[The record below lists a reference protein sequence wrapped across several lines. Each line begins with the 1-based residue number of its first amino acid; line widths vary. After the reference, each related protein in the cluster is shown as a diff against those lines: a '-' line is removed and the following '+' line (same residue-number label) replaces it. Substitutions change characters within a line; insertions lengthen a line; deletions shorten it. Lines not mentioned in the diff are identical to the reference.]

1 MKPDFRRT
9 LLGVALTALLLA
21 VASCGSSKQASRGK
35 HDGKK
40 PEVTVKP
47 SKKTIPD
54 VPSSQ
59 LGKALV
65 EEARTWIGVPYVYG
79 GADRNGADCSGF
91 LVSVFR
97 EVAGIKLPRTT
108 AQQREHCI
116 PIGKDQLA
124 AGDILF
130 FSSKKSSRKVAH
142 VGMYIGGGR
151 MIHASSS
158 RGVVEDDISLKYYLD
173 HYLGSGRV
181 PFLAQ
186 ALPVEKPAK
195 TDKPK
200 PVEKAMANETPKQKE
215 MPKPVEKP
223 APKATPKPIEKP
235 APVTQPAPQPVQATA
250 QSPVQIT
257 PPNLAA
263 VPDSTAVA
271 ENINTRVRNAFNKTK
286 K

>member
-1 MKPDFRRT
+1 MKMKFTRT
-9 LLGVALTALLLA
+9 TAGVCLVALLPV
-21 VASCGSSKQASRGK
+21 VASCGSSKHASRGK

-40 PEVTVKP
+40 NEVTTKPVKRP
-47 SKKTIPD
+47 VPD
-54 VPSSQ
+54 APSSQ

-97 EVAGIKLPRTT
+97 DVAGIRLPRTT

-116 PIGKDQLA
+116 PIGKEQLS

-130 FSSKKSSRKVAH
+130 FSSKKSSNKVAH
-142 VGMYIGGGR
+142 VGMYVGSGR

-158 RGVVEDDISLKYYLD
+158 RGIVEDDINLKYYLD

-186 ALPVEKPAK
+186 ALPIEKPAK
-195 TDKPK
+195 ADKPK
-200 PVEKAMANETPKQKE
+200 PVEKTMANETPKPKE

-257 PPNLAA
+257 PPSITAT
-263 VPDSTAVA
+263 PDSTAVA